1 MTKFK
6 SESNLREAWAKHF
19 LEINNES
26 LTVENIS
33 TEGRLVDVEVN
44 RVQQQAKMQLKSN
57 YGIIANE
64 SFRTLILIDGF
75 GYVLENEVA

>member
-6 SESNLREAWAKHF
+6 SESSLREAWAKHF
-19 LEINNES
+19 LEINNET
-26 LTVENIS
+26 LTVENIL

-57 YGIIANE
+57 YGIAVNE
-64 SFRTLILIDGF
+64 TFRTLILIDGF
-75 GYVLENEVA
+75 GYALIKEVA